1 MPSVALPVEP
11 TVTTTRRRK
20 RSTTAEMAIDLLP
33 SEPPSPQERLR
44 EALPGTVDCLKRRRA
59 DLIDAQ
65 LIEDYVDLQWLEWH
79 GGGLRLTVTGRNVCA
94 QIASRGR

>member
-1 MPSVALPVEP
+1 MPSAALPTEP
-11 TVTTTRRRK
+11 SVTARRRK
-20 RSTTAEMAIDLLP
+20 RSTTAEMAIPPSP
-33 SEPPSPQERLR
+33 SEELTPQERLR

-65 LIEDYVDLQWLEWH
+65 LIDSFVDLQWLEWH